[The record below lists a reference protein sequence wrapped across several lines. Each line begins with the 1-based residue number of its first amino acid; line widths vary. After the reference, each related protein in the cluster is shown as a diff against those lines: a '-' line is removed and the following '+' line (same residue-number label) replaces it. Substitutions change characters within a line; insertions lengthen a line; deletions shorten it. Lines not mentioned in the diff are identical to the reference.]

1 MKSDRVLAY
10 CGEAQRVNLDT
21 EGGHV
26 LLLEFTCQMTLD
38 EGGLHIELYVSMLI
52 EAREEMSNFAA

>member
-1 MKSDRVLAY
+1 MAY

-26 LLLEFTCQMTLD
+26 LLLEFTSQVTLD
-38 EGGLHIELYVSMLI
+38 EGGLHVGFYVSILLRQWERGRI
-52 EAREEMSNFAA
+52 LL